1 MLKNKLFIEQ
11 LDQKLKPFI
20 AAGKNSVPPNGWVYA
35 IRTALNISLRQLG
48 ARLSITPQAIKG
60 IENREKDGSLSLSH
74 LQEIAQ
80 ALDMQFVYGFIPND
94 GTLEALIERKA
105 REMAERTLQFDGT
118 ERVIQRRTESIKEK
132 LPRSMWD

>member
-60 IENREKDGSLSLSH
+60 I
-74 LQEIAQ
+74 
-80 ALDMQFVYGFIPND
+80 
-94 GTLEALIERKA
+94 
-105 REMAERTLQFDGT
+105 
-118 ERVIQRRTESIKEK
+118 
-132 LPRSMWD
+132 